1 MSPPASAIMS
11 VPSSP
16 EAAGG
21 RDAIDAAVAQELGAR
36 FQVER
41 LERRG
46 PRASL
51 YLGRALNGGR
61 PIALK
66 AVWRAGAPPQAS
78 EAFATAMAAC
88 APLDHPHIIPLHQYG
103 QTPRLFWYSMQR
115 IEGRSLDET
124 LRDTGPL
131 ELTTC
136 LRLVAQLAAA
146 LDHAHRHGVT
156 HGNVKP
162 ANVMVSLDGVA
173 LLGDFAVA
181 RALQM
186 GTWPLAPHSRLV
198 GYLAPEESCG
208 GQPGPAADQY
218 ALAALTL
225 QCLEAGAP
233 ADTSPLVPDTV
244 RHAVARAM
252 SQDPRQRF
260 ATLLEFA
267 ALLERAAP
275 ALAPARAS
283 PAAPPLA
290 TPPAKPAVLLWDDAY
305 EPDVPDRRFLR
316 RFVIGAA
323 LVILLAGAAASGLW
337 LTAPSRKAP
346 APPLAAAPA
355 PLVREPAPAA
365 PAPAEPAAT
374 AQSVPREELP
384 PRPPPTRPP
393 PPRTRPAP
401 VAPAPGRLFVGA
413 TPWGDVQIDGRAV
426 GHTPLVALPIVAGW
440 HHVGIVRDGFAPFE
454 RRIQLAPG
462 EDVRLTGIV
471 LEPLH

>member
-1 MSPPASAIMS
+1 MS
-11 VPSSP
+11 VRSSP

-36 FQVER
+36 FQVEG

-51 YLGRALNGGR
+51 YLGRVLNGGR
-61 PIALK
+61 PIAIK
-66 AVWRAGAPPQAS
+66 AIWRAGAPPQAS
-78 EAFATAMAAC
+78 EAFETAMAAC
-88 APLDHPHIIPLHQYG
+88 APLDHPHIIPLHQHG

-162 ANVMVSLDGVA
+162 ANVMVALDGVA

-186 GTWPLAPHSRLV
+186 GTWPPAPHSRLV
-198 GYLAPEESCG
+198 RYLAPEEAHG

-260 ATLLEFA
+260 ATLFEFA
-267 ALLERAAP
+267 AVLERAAP
-275 ALAPARAS
+275 APAPAPARAS
-283 PAAPPLA
+283 PAAQSLA
-290 TPPAKPAVLLWDDAY
+290 APPAKPAVLLWDDAY
-305 EPDVPDRRFLR
+305 EPDVPDPRFPRRLA
-316 RFVIGAA
+316 VGAA

-346 APPLAAAPA
+346 APLLAAAPA
-355 PLVREPAPAA
+355 PPVREPAPAA
-365 PAPAEPAAT
+365 PAPGEPAAT
-374 AQSVPREELP
+374 AQRVPREELP
-384 PRPPPTRPP
+384 PPPPAPPTP
-393 PPRTRPAP
+393 PPRTRLAP

-413 TPWGDVQIDGRAV
+413 TPWGEVYVDGRLS
-426 GHTPLVALPIVAGW
+426 GHTPLVALPIAAGW
-440 HHVGIVRDGFAPFE
+440 HQLRIVRDGFAPFE
-454 RRIQLAPG
+454 RRIQVAPG

-471 LEPLH
+471 LPLH

>member
-11 VPSSP
+11 VLSSP

-36 FQVER
+36 FQVKR

-46 PRASL
+46 PRAYL
-51 YLGRALNGGR
+51 YLGRALNGGW

-78 EAFATAMAAC
+78 EAFETAMAAC

-103 QTPRLFWYSMQR
+103 QTRRLFWYSMQR

-162 ANVMVSLDGVA
+162 AKVMVSLDGVA

-198 GYLAPEESCG
+198 RYLAPEESYG

-233 ADTSPLVPDTV
+233 ADTSPLIPDTV

-267 ALLERAAP
+267 AALERAAP
-275 ALAPARAS
+275 APAPAPARAS
-283 PAAPPLA
+283 PAAQSLA
-290 TPPAKPAVLLWDDAY
+290 APPAKPAVLLWDDAY

-316 RFVIGAA
+316 RLAIGAA
-323 LVILLAGAAASGLW
+323 LVILLAGAAVSGLW

-346 APPLAAAPA
+346 AP
-355 PLVREPAPAA
+355 
-365 PAPAEPAAT
+365 AEPAAT
-374 AQSVPREELP
+374 AQRVPREELP
-384 PRPPPTRPP
+384 PPPPAPPTPPP
-393 PPRTRPAP
+393 PPRRRPAP

-413 TPWGDVQIDGRAV
+413 TPWGEVYVDGRLI
-426 GHTPLVALPIVAGW
+426 GHTPLVALPIAAGS
-440 HHVGIVRDGFAPFE
+440 HQLRIVRDGFAPFE
-454 RRIQLAPG
+454 RRIQVAAG

-471 LEPLH
+471 LPLH

>member
-11 VPSSP
+11 VRSSP
-16 EAAGG
+16 EAAVG

-36 FQVER
+36 FQLKR

-78 EAFATAMAAC
+78 EAFETAMAAC
-88 APLDHPHIIPLHQYG
+88 APLDHPHIIPLDQYG

-131 ELTTC
+131 KLTTC

-162 ANVMVSLDGVA
+162 ANVMVALDGVA

-186 GTWPLAPHSRLV
+186 GTWPLAPHSRL
-198 GYLAPEESCG
+198 GRAPEESYG
-208 GQPGPAADQY
+208 GPPGPAADQY

-244 RHAVARAM
+244 RRAVARAM

-267 ALLERAAP
+267 AVLERAAP
-275 ALAPARAS
+275 APAPARAA
-283 PAAPPLA
+283 PAAQSLA
-290 TPPAKPAVLLWDDAY
+290 PPPAKPAVLLWDDAY
-305 EPDVPDRRFLR
+305 EPDEPDRRFLR
-316 RFVIGAA
+316 RLAVGAA
-323 LVILLAGAAASGLW
+323 LVILLGGAAASGLW

-346 APPLAAAPA
+346 APLLA
-355 PLVREPAPAA
+355 
-365 PAPAEPAAT
+365 APAEPAAT
-374 AQSVPREELP
+374 AQRVPREELP
-384 PRPPPTRPP
+384 PPPPAPPTPPP
-393 PPRTRPAP
+393 PPRKRPAP

-413 TPWGDVQIDGRAV
+413 TPWGEVYVDGRLI
-426 GHTPLVALPIVAGW
+426 GHTPLVALPIAAGW
-440 HHVGIVRDGFAPFE
+440 HQLRIVRDGFAPFE
-454 RRIQLAPG
+454 RRIQVAPG

-471 LEPLH
+471 LPLH

>member
-1 MSPPASAIMS
+1 MSPPASAILS
-11 VPSSP
+11 VLCSP

-21 RDAIDAAVAQELGAR
+21 HDAIDAAVAQELGAR

-46 PRASL
+46 PRACL
-51 YLGRALNGGR
+51 YLGRALDGGR

-78 EAFATAMAAC
+78 EAFETAMAAC

-103 QTPRLFWYSMQR
+103 QTRRLFWYSMQR

-146 LDHAHRHGVT
+146 LDHAHRSGVT

-181 RALQM
+181 RALQT
-186 GTWPLAPHSRLV
+186 GTWPLAPHSRLAR
-198 GYLAPEESCG
+198 YLAPEESYG

-225 QCLEAGAP
+225 ECLEARAP

-252 SQDPRQRF
+252 SQDPQGQF
-260 ATLLEFA
+260 ATVLDFA
-267 ALLERAAP
+267 AVLESTAAAP
-275 ALAPARAS
+275 APPPVPAHAAARAR
-283 PAAPPLA
+283 
-290 TPPAKPAVLLWDDAY
+290 PAVLLWDDAY
-305 EPDVPDRRFLR
+305 EPPVPD
-316 RFVIGAA
+316 
-323 LVILLAGAAASGLW
+323 
-337 LTAPSRKAP
+337 
-346 APPLAAAPA
+346 
-355 PLVREPAPAA
+355 
-365 PAPAEPAAT
+365 
-374 AQSVPREELP
+374 
-384 PRPPPTRPP
+384 
-393 PPRTRPAP
+393 
-401 VAPAPGRLFVGA
+401 GRLV
-413 TPWGDVQIDGRAV
+413 
-426 GHTPLVALPIVAGW
+426 
-440 HHVGIVRDGFAPFE
+440 E
-454 RRIQLAPG
+454 YC
-462 EDVRLTGIV
+462 
-471 LEPLH
+471 